1 MTDDE
6 ILQLNVL
13 KELEYDSKV
22 DAARIGVAAKGG
34 VITLTGQVPSYAE
47 RVAAEEA
54 ARRVKGVRAIAQEI
68 EVHLPSERHQSDTD
82 IAERALRIL
91 DWAVPVPK
99 GRINVEVSH
108 GWVTLRGDVDWYH
121 QKAAAEDA
129 IRQLSGVRGITNQVT
144 VRPTTMVGDVRGR
157 IEEAFKRYAALEA
170 GHVNVEVAGGRI
182 VLTGHVNSWHE
193 KEMAQSAAWSA
204 PGVTAVEDQIKIAP

>member
-13 KELEYDSKV
+13 KELEYDSKI

-99 GRINVEVSH
+99 G
-108 GWVTLRGDVDWYH
+108 
-121 QKAAAEDA
+121 
-129 IRQLSGVRGITNQVT
+129 
-144 VRPTTMVGDVRGR
+144 
-157 IEEAFKRYAALEA
+157 
-170 GHVNVEVAGGRI
+170 
-182 VLTGHVNSWHE
+182 
-193 KEMAQSAAWSA
+193 
-204 PGVTAVEDQIKIAP
+204 